1 MDIIL
6 DADGEDLIRDTHFDI
21 AVPVHVETFDGETK
35 IFAYPSVRTL
45 CENYA
50 ARFAD
55 DLYSEAATAFLQDG
69 CAAFCKSL
77 GYAMDRHSA
86 VVGYNFLSQEDAAA
100 DGTICKRIRRDGKYK
115 NLTTFDLSACL
126 AAERVIFAVVS
137 EDAIVSLAVSC
148 EAPYGGEEG
157 TPIEISVETAPD
169 YRGRGYATAC
179 VRTLAAYLAARG
191 YRTLYK
197 CRKENVASACVARGA
212 GLVKTGDFAYFV
224 YRKNG

>member
-35 IFAYPSVRTL
+35 IFAYPSVRAL
-45 CENYA
+45 CESYA

-55 DLYSEAATAFLQDG
+55 DLYSEAATAFLQEG
-69 CAAFCKSL
+69 CAAFCKPL
-77 GYAMDRHSA
+77 GYAADRHSA
-86 VVGYNFLSQEDAAA
+86 VVGCNFLSQENAAA
-100 DGTICKRIRRDGKYK
+100 DDTVCKRIRRNGKYK

-137 EDAIVSLAVSC
+137 EDVIVSLAVSC
-148 EAPYGGEEG
+148 EAPNVGAEG

-179 VRTLAAYLAARG
+179 VRALAAYLAAHG